1 MKRLKMTYFK
11 QILVLLFLCIISA
24 PAFAENWKA
33 VASTNSEYSAYLDI
47 DSIVQSNNYY
57 FYNVKY
63 YNEKAQEYII
73 ATIQSKDNQ
82 AGIVKT
88 CKISEYEKN
97 KNLVKIDTSRNAK
110 ELKNLDK
117 TSPIYNI
124 NTAAKTYYGKYSSIA
139 SSTGS
144 GFGSGNGSGHGN
156 PSTKKTLASGS
167 GGGHPKIDAVKEPDF
182 GPYMRELTRKIKM
195 NWDPPKGN
203 ESKRVVL
210 LFKVAKDGRLLSCS
224 VYKSSGLQNADNAA
238 INAVKLA
245 APFRPLPPEY
255 KQANIDIQFTFDYNV
270 FGAQKY

>member
-1 MKRLKMTYFK
+1 MTYFK

-156 PSTKKTLASGS
+156 FSNPNKTLASGS
-167 GGGHPKIDAVKEPDF
+167 GGGHPRIDAVKEPDF
-182 GPYMRELTRKIKM
+182 GPYMKELQRKIKM
-195 NWDPPKGN
+195 NWEPPKGN
-203 ESKRVVL
+203 ESKRIVL
-210 LFKVAKDGRLLSCS
+210 MFKIAKDGSLLSCS
-224 VYKSSGLQNADNAA
+224 VFQSSGLQNADIAA

-245 APFRPLPPEY
+245 SPFNPLPAEY
-255 KQANIDIQFTFDYNV
+255 KGQNVDIQFTFYYNV
-270 FGAQKY
+270 FGGNR